1 MSSISFDLF
10 LIFILVLGNG
20 LFAMTEIAVVS
31 ARKARLQQWANE
43 GNTRAQDAL
52 NLANSPNRFL
62 ATVQVLITML
72 TLLTGAAAGST
83 IAQELASTLSYLPW
97 IGHYSERIAL
107 TVVVVGVG
115 FIQVVFGELVPK
127 TVALNHAEKIA
138 ALVAWPMQIISRIAY
153 PAVSLL
159 GFVTDFILRIVG
171 SKPSSEPPVTGDEIN
186 VMIAQGTEAGVFQES
201 QQDMV
206 ESVIELNARR
216 INSIMT
222 PRPDIVWLD
231 IEAPFEENREKILGS
246 SYSRFPV
253 CRDGLDEVLGIIHT
267 KDMLADCISGRSI
280 DLQAHT
286 RKALTIPETIP
297 VLKSLES
304 FKESGIHIALVID
317 EYGSLQGL
325 VTLND
330 IMEAIVGDIDT
341 HDQKEEK
348 PGAVQ
353 REDGSWLVDGMQPIE
368 DFMDL
373 MEIGSLPEEDTD
385 TYQTLGGFVMMKL
398 GRIPKAGDHF
408 RQDDVRYEVMDMDG
422 NRVDTVLVKKE
433 ELPLEAPDS
442 KAASSRPGP
451 SRPPA
456 SPADRG

>member
-1 MSSISFDLF
+1 MSEIGFEVF
-10 LIFILVLGNG
+10 FILILILANAI
-20 LFAMTEIAVVS
+20 FAMTEIAVVS

-43 GNTRAQDAL
+43 GNHRAQNAL
-52 NLANSPNRFL
+52 DLANSPNRFL
-62 ATVQVLITML
+62 ATIQVVITLI
-72 TLLTGAAAGST
+72 TLLTGAYGGST
-83 IAQELASTLSYLPW
+83 IAEIVARHMEGIPFLSEYR
-97 IGHYSERIAL
+97 ERIAL
-107 TVVVVGVG
+107 TLVVVVVG
-115 FIQVVFGELVPK
+115 FLQVIFGELVPK
-127 TVALNHAEKIA
+127 TVALNHAERIA
-138 ALVAWPMQIISRIAY
+138 AMAAWPMQVISRIAY

-159 GFVTDFILRIVG
+159 GIITDFILRLVG

-206 ESVIELNARR
+206 ESVIELNERR

-231 IEAPFEENREKILGS
+231 VESPFEENREKILGS

-253 CRDGLDEVLGIIHT
+253 CRGGLDDVLGIIHT
-267 KDMLADCISGRSI
+267 KDMLADCIAGRAI
-280 DLQAHT
+280 DLVAHT

-330 IMEAIVGDIDT
+330 IMEVIVGDIDT

-348 PGAVQ
+348 PGAVK
-353 REDGSWLVDGMQPIE
+353 REDGSWLVDGMQAIE
-368 DFMDL
+368 DFKEL
-373 MEIGSLPEEDTD
+373 MEIEHLPEEDTD

-398 GRIPKAGDHF
+398 GRIPKAGEHF
-408 RQDDVRYEVMDMDG
+408 MQDDVRYEVMDMDG
-422 NRVDTVLVKKE
+422 NRVDKVLVKKNE
-433 ELPLEAPDS
+433 PAPEGLTKD
-442 KAASSRPGP
+442 ASSQ
-451 SRPPA
+451 SRT
-456 SPADRG
+456 

>member
-1 MSSISFDLF
+1 MNEVGFDLF
-10 LIFILVLGNG
+10 LIAILVLGNG

-43 GNTRAQDAL
+43 GNHRAQNAL

-62 ATVQVLITML
+62 ATVQVLITL
-72 TLLTGAAAGST
+72 ITLLTGAAAGST
-83 IAQELASTLSYLPW
+83 IAKRFGESISGLPF
-97 IGHYSERIAL
+97 IGHYSENIAI
-107 TVVVVGVG
+107 TMVVVGVG
-115 FIQVVFGELVPK
+115 FLQVIFGELVPK

-138 ALVAWPMQIISRIAY
+138 SLVAWPMQMVSRLAY
-153 PAVSLL
+153 PVVSLL
-159 GFVTDFILRIVG
+159 GFITDTVLRIMG

-206 ESVIELNARR
+206 ESVIEMNERR

-231 IEAPFEENREKILGS
+231 VEAPFEENREKILGS

-253 CRDGLDEVLGIIHT
+253 CRGGLDEVLGVIHT
-267 KDMLADCISGRSI
+267 KDMLADCISGKPI
-280 DLQAHT
+280 DLQGHS

-330 IMEAIVGDIDT
+330 IMESIVGDIDS
-341 HDQKEEK
+341 HDQKEER
-348 PGAVQ
+348 PGAVK

-368 DFMDL
+368 DFKEL
-373 MEIGSLPEEDTD
+373 MEIDHLPEEDTD
-385 TYQTLGGFVMMKL
+385 TYQTLGGFVMM
-398 GRIPKAGDHF
+398 
-408 RQDDVRYEVMDMDG
+408 
-422 NRVDTVLVKKE
+422 
-433 ELPLEAPDS
+433 
-442 KAASSRPGP
+442 SSG
-451 SRPPA
+451 A
-456 SPADRG
+456 SPRPANTSGRTTCVTK

>member
-1 MSSISFDLF
+1 MNGIGFELF
-10 LIFILVLGNG
+10 FIFVLILANG
-20 LFAMTEIAVVS
+20 VFAMTEIAVVS

-43 GNTRAQDAL
+43 GNQRAQNAL
-52 NLANSPNRFL
+52 DLANSPNRFL
-62 ATVQVLITML
+62 ATIQVVITLI
-72 TLLTGAAAGST
+72 TLLTGAYGGST
-83 IAQELASTLSYLPW
+83 IAEKVASHMVNLPF
-97 IGHYSERIAL
+97 ISVYSERIAL
-107 TVVVVGVG
+107 TLVVVGVG
-115 FIQVVFGELVPK
+115 FLQVIFGELVPK

-138 ALVAWPMQIISRIAY
+138 ALAAWPMQIISRIAY

-159 GFVTDFILRIVG
+159 GIITDFILRIMG

-206 ESVIELNARR
+206 ESVIELNERR

-231 IEAPFEENREKILGS
+231 VEAPFEENREKILGS

-253 CRDGLDEVLGIIHT
+253 CRGGLDDVLGIIHT
-267 KDMLADCISGRSI
+267 KDMLADCISGKPI

-286 RKALTIPETIP
+286 RRALTIPETIP

-341 HDQKEEK
+341 HDQKDEK
-348 PGAVQ
+348 PGAVK
-353 REDGSWLVDGMQPIE
+353 REDG
-368 DFMDL
+368 
-373 MEIGSLPEEDTD
+373 
-385 TYQTLGGFVMMKL
+385 
-398 GRIPKAGDHF
+398 
-408 RQDDVRYEVMDMDG
+408 
-422 NRVDTVLVKKE
+422 
-433 ELPLEAPDS
+433 
-442 KAASSRPGP
+442 
-451 SRPPA
+451 
-456 SPADRG
+456 